1 MNTKRTHRVMAV
13 GAPSLIMIFVVL
25 CLTCFAALTLSSASA
40 EKRLTEKAA
49 ENTAAYY
56 AADATLQQAISR
68 LDAALLKDGIEGEAF
83 LAEVEALNGTLD
95 DSGSTL
101 TLTAAVNENTV
112 IQVVLDLEPDAG
124 RYALI
129 EYGTQLVNEPEYNK
143 NYLNLWGGE

>member
-1 MNTKRTHRVMAV
+1 M
-13 GAPSLIMIFVVL
+13 
-25 CLTCFAALTLSSASA
+25 
-40 EKRLTEKAA
+40 
-49 ENTAAYY
+49 
-56 AADATLQQAISR
+56 
-68 LDAALLKDGIEGEAF
+68 
-83 LAEVEALNGTLD
+83 AEVEALNGTLD

-112 IQVVLDLEPDAG
+112 IQVVLDLVPDAG